1 MGVTKLINF
10 KNSTLQ
16 PSLNDYFFRRLHP
29 KTSFDPS
36 DKKQKNTIEGTPLLS
51 FSASMTVEAALALPI
66 FLFFFLNLLW
76 VIEIFGL
83 YGTLLTALRE
93 TGHEM
98 SVYAYAYDSIVS
110 PADDSGLEALVENVA
125 FSYLYVKSK
134 VEDLAGEAYLERSPL
149 TYGKKGLF
157 YALSSILQEDDKID
171 LVIIYRVS
179 PLLSQVGFSP
189 TLLYTRYYGRTWT
202 GYAVEDSQGTAEYAY
217 VTENG
222 EVYHLDRNCTHI
234 RLSIAEC
241 DAGEVGNLRNLDGDR
256 YLPCELCITDGRGR
270 LYITERGDRY
280 HQLLDCSGLK
290 RTVRTILLSEAQN
303 RYPMCSRC
311 GR

>member
-10 KNSTLQ
+10 KKSTIQ

-29 KTSFDPS
+29 KASYYPS
-36 DKKQKNTIEGTPLLS
+36 DKKQINTIEGTPLLS
-51 FSASMTVEAALALPI
+51 LSASMTVEAALALPI

-76 VIEIFGL
+76 VIEIFDL

-98 SVYAYAYDSIVS
+98 SVYAYAYDSIVA
-110 PADDSGLEALVENVA
+110 PEDDTGLEALVENLA
-125 FSYLYVKSK
+125 FSYLYVRNR
-134 VEDLAGEAYLERSPL
+134 VEDLIGEDYLEHSPL
-149 TYGKKGLF
+149 TYGRKGLF
-157 YALSSILQEDDKID
+157 YAESSIMQEDDKID

-179 PLLSQVGFSP
+179 PLLSWAGFSP
-189 TLLYTRYYGRTWT
+189 TTLYTRYYGRAWT
-202 GYAVEDSQGTAEYAY
+202 GYAVENSEDTAEYAY

-234 RLSIAEC
+234 LLSISEC
-241 DAGEVGNLRNLDGDR
+241 DAGDVEGLRNLDGDR
-256 YLPCELCITDGRGR
+256 YLPCELCVTDKRGK
-270 LYITERGDRY
+270 LFITERGDRY
-280 HQLLDCSGLK
+280 HQSLDCSGLK
-290 RTVRTILLSEAQN
+290 RTVRTILLSEAQS
-303 RYPMCSRC
+303 RYRMCSRC